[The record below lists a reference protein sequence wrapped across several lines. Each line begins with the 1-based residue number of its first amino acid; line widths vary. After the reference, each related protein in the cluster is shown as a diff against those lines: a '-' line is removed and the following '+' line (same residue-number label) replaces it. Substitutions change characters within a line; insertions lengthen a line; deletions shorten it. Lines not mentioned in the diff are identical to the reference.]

1 MWGRDLREG
10 KREGCVGGGAK
21 SRNGSGLECG
31 CSLKANYYFFL
42 IITRMHILM
51 SQKRHDIRNALKVD
65 CV

>member
-1 MWGRDLREG
+1 MLGRYLREG

-31 CSLKANYYFFL
+31 CSLKANYFFL

-51 SQKRHDIRNALKVD
+51 SQKKA
-65 CV
+65 